1 MSISYP
7 KADEQGN
14 YSTAGVSFYHFMR
27 TVSVRVG
34 ICVFFLEKH
43 ETAVCLDWPSVLEF
57 ECCISFVL
65 TWRKR
70 DIIDEHDV
78 ET

>member
-14 YSTAGVSFYHFMR
+14 YSTAGVSFYEDCER
-27 TVSVRVG
+27 ARG
-34 ICVFFLEKH
+34 DLRFFFEKH